1 MRKGVC
7 IIAVLLFLALA
18 GLSFAAPNMEDGL
31 WEMTM
36 TMEMPG
42 VPSKSFT
49 HTSCL
54 TKEKAVPQTAESSC
68 TLKDVKTE
76 GDTVTLPEMGDRFKL
91 AEIDLDTARIAVTT
105 ACRFGGTIRFA
116 APRRDTLAV
125 TWVGTVEQALIYG
138 WPADLGPFG
147 GLGVTVHGDTLRG
160 ALLFDS
166 RLGVQVR
173 PGVTAQFVARR
184 ALSR

>member
-7 IIAVLLFLALA
+7 IIAVLLFLAPA

-76 GDTVTLPEMGDRFKL
+76 GDTVTWTMVCKESTSKGKVTYVRNTMEGTFETTIKSGGQ
-91 AEIDLDTARIAVTT
+91 TMTVKNTMKGKRI
-105 ACRFGGTIRFA
+105 
-116 APRRDTLAV
+116 
-125 TWVGTVEQALIYG
+125 
-138 WPADLGPFG
+138 GPCNK
-147 GLGVTVHGDTLRG
+147 
-160 ALLFDS
+160 
-166 RLGVQVR
+166 
-173 PGVTAQFVARR
+173 
-184 ALSR
+184 

>member
-1 MRKGVC
+1 MMRTILAAALG
-7 IIAVLLFLALA
+7 AALA
-18 GLSFAAPNMEDGL
+18 ACGPQSPCAASAMRLVARASLPYAGR
-31 WEMTM
+31 W
-36 TMEMPG
+36 
-42 VPSKSFT
+42 V
-49 HTSCL
+49 
-54 TKEKAVPQTAESSC
+54 V
-68 TLKDVKTE
+68 TE